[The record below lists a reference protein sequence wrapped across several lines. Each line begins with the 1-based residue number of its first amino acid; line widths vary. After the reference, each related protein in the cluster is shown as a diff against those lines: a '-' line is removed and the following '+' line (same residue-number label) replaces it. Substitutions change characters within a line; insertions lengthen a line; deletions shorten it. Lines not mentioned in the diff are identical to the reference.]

1 MLKAQLDSIAGNL
14 LLRTDSYKASHWL
27 QYPPNT
33 SRVFS
38 YIESRG
44 GLFTHSLFF
53 GLQAYLAEY
62 LSKPVTNA
70 DVDQAE
76 AFFKAHGEPFNA
88 QGWRDLVAKH
98 GGRLPLRIRAVPE
111 GAVIPVANVLATVE
125 NTDPEFFWLTS
136 YLETELLRAVWYP
149 TTVATLSAHAKKTIR
164 RYLEATCDNPEA
176 ELPFKLHDFGARGVS
191 SLESAALGGMAHLVN
206 FMGSDTVTGVLAANQ
221 YYDCD
226 MAGFS
231 IPAAEHST
239 ITGWGR
245 ENEAQAYGNMLKQFG
260 KPGAL
265 FACVSDSYDIFSAC
279 ENLWG
284 GELREQVRS
293 SGATLV
299 VRPDSGDPA
308 ETILKVANIL
318 AAKFGTTT
326 NKKGFQV
333 LKHVRIIQGDGVNLD
348 SLRLCLSNLYHNGY
362 STENIAFGMGG
373 GLLQQVNRDTMQWAM
388 KCSAIEVDGQWR
400 DVYKDPVGDSS
411 KRSKRG
417 RLELVR
423 DRDSYRTERI
433 ESGYD
438 GRHAGAVLETVFENG
453 QITRNTTFADVRARA
468 DAGMQSVPESYLPL

>member
-1 MLKAQLDSIAGNL
+1 MLKAQLNSIAGNL

-27 QYPPNT
+27 QYPPGT

-44 GLFTHSLFF
+44 GAFTHSLFF

-88 QGWRDLVAKH
+88 QGWRDLVTKH

-111 GAVIPVANVLATVE
+111 GAVIPVSNVLATVE

-149 TTVATLSAHAKKTIR
+149 TTVATLSAHAKQTIR
-164 RYLEATCDNPEA
+164 RYLEATCENPEA

-265 FACVSDSYDIFSAC
+265 FACVSDSYDIFNAC

-284 GELREQVRS
+284 GELREKVRE
-293 SGATLV
+293 SGAVLV

-308 ETILKVANIL
+308 ETVLKVANIL

-326 NKKGFQV
+326 NAKGFQV
-333 LKHVRIIQGDGVNLD
+333 LKNVRIIQGDGVNLD

-362 STENIAFGMGG
+362 SAENIAFGMGG

-400 DVYKDPVGDSS
+400 DVYKDPVGDTS

-423 DRDSYRTERI
+423 DRDSYRTERV
-433 ESGYD
+433 EAGYD
-438 GRHAGAVLETVFENG
+438 GRHAGAALETVFENG
-453 QITRNTTFADVRARA
+453 TITRNTSFAQVRSNA
-468 DAGMQSVPESYLPL
+468 DIGMRSVPGSYLPL

>member
-1 MLKAQLDSIAGNL
+1 MLKPQLAALAGNL

-27 QYPPNT
+27 QYPPGT
-33 SRVFS
+33 QRVFS
-38 YIESRG
+38 YIEARG
-44 GLFTHSLFF
+44 GLFTHGLFF

-62 LSKPVTNA
+62 LSQPVTA
-70 DVDQAE
+70 AQVDQAT
-76 AFFKAHGEPFNA
+76 AFFKTHGEPFNA
-88 QGWRDLVAKH
+88 AGWYALVKKH

-111 GAVIPVANVLATVE
+111 GAVIPVSNVLATVE

-149 TTVATLSAHAKKTIR
+149 TTVATVSGHAKKTIR
-164 RYLEATCDNPEA
+164 RYLEATCENPEA

-221 YYDCD
+221 YYDCE

-245 ENEAQAYGNMLKQFG
+245 ENEAQAYGNMVTQFG
-260 KPGAL
+260 KPGAI
-265 FACVSDSYDIFSAC
+265 FAVVSDSYDIFNAC
-279 ENLWG
+279 EKLWG
-284 GELREQVRS
+284 GELREQVQK

-318 AAKFGTTT
+318 AAKFGAKP
-326 NKKGFQV
+326 NKKGFLV
-333 LKHVRIIQGDGVNLD
+333 INNVRIIQGDGMNLD
-348 SLRLCLSNLYHNGY
+348 SMRLCLSNLYHNGY
-362 STENIAFGMGG
+362 SAENLAFGMGG

-388 KCSAIEVDGQWR
+388 KCSAIEVDGEWR
-400 DVYKDPVGDSS
+400 DVYKDPVTDAG

-423 DRDSYRTERI
+423 DRDSYRTERV
-433 ESGYD
+433 EAGFD
-438 GRHAGAVLETVFENG
+438 GRHAGAVLETVFEDG
-453 QITRNTTFADVRARA
+453 VITRNTSFADVRARA
-468 DAGMQSVPESYLPL
+468 DAGMRAVPESFLPL